1 MKKLLA
7 TAVAA
12 LSLLVAAPVASAA
25 GSPPSNIAAPSTH
38 VSCMFSYG
46 STTYSWN
53 FMLPSFAVP
62 YFQQALAQIQQ
73 YYPGAL
79 SCTFG

>member
-7 TAVAA
+7 TAVAS

-25 GSPPSNIAAPSTH
+25 GPPSGSPIQLVPIACTFDNGSTH
-38 VSCMFSYG
+38 Q
-46 STTYSWN
+46 SWN
-53 FMLPSFAVP
+53 FMLPSRALP
-62 YFQQALAQIQQ
+62 YFQQALAQIEQ

-79 SCTFG
+79 NCIFV

>member
-1 MKKLLA
+1 
-7 TAVAA
+7 
-12 LSLLVAAPVASAA
+12 
-25 GSPPSNIAAPSTH
+25 
-38 VSCMFSYG
+38 
-46 STTYSWN
+46 
-53 FMLPSFAVP
+53 MLPSFAVP